1 MTEAIT
7 STQPQALAAAE
18 NRIAALEAELAAARN
33 ELARERVTR
42 VGELEHTA
50 GLAERMRKLL
60 DLLPAGVI
68 LIDSDGRVAQV
79 NPAAQDLLG
88 EPLQGELWIEII
100 RRSFAPRSDDGH
112 EVSLQDGRR
121 VQLATRAMDN
131 EPGQLVLLTNQ
142 TETRLLQTRL
152 SHYQRLSEMGRMMAS
167 LAHQIRTPL
176 SAALLYTAH
185 LNRPV
190 LEDSQRVRFAGKVKS
205 RLVNL
210 EQQVRDM
217 LVFARGETR
226 LDDRISTEEL
236 FRAIEDMLDVPLSSH
251 DADCDCQNDAPGIWL
266 QCNRETLLG
275 ALQNLVDNALQAC
288 GTGAELAIRARTD
301 AAFLRLEVI
310 DKGPGM
316 DSQTKAQAMQP
327 FYTTKSHGTGLGLAV
342 AQVVARG
349 HHGSFELESAPGQG
363 TCAML
368 LLPYMADAGQ
378 SLPNA

>member
-1 MTEAIT
+1 MSPASSERIAELEA
-7 STQPQALAAAE
+7 QLRDARNALA
-18 NRIAALEAELAAARN
+18 LERAARD
-33 ELARERVTR
+33 
-42 VGELEHTA
+42 GELEHNA

-68 LIDSDGRVAQV
+68 LIDSAGLVAEA
-79 NPAAQDLLG
+79 NPAARDLLG
-88 EPLQGELWIEII
+88 EPLQGQLWIDII

-112 EVSLQDGRR
+112 EVSLRDGRR
-121 VQLATRAMDN
+121 VHLATRAMDN

-176 SAALLYTAH
+176 SAALLYTSH
-185 LNRPV
+185 LGRAQ
-190 LEDSQRVRFAGKVKS
+190 LEDSQRLRFASKVKS

-236 FRAIEDMLDVPLSSH
+236 FSAIEDMLDAPLSSQ
-251 DADCDCQNDAPGIWL
+251 DADCDCHNEAPGLWL

-288 GTGAELAIRARTD
+288 GAGTTLAIRASLD
-301 AAFLRLEVI
+301 GAYLRLEVI
-310 DKGPGM
+310 DQGPGM
-316 DSQTKAQAMQP
+316 DAQTRAQAMQP

-342 AQVVARG
+342 AQVVARA
-349 HHGSFELESAPGQG
+349 HHGSFELDSAPGQG
-363 TCAML
+363 TRAAL
-368 LLPYMADAGQ
+368 LLPF
-378 SLPNA
+378 LT